1 MRICEN
7 PKCGKEHN
15 GSYGSGRF
23 CSKHCRMAYIGSK
36 CNKNGKLTGHRP
48 FNKLPKAPYGTWKCK
63 FCGLIFDT
71 KRLLYKHYH
80 AAHQEQLQPWHSKG
94 TIPWNKGLTVKTD
107 SRVAAGHQ
115 KLMDKYAS
123 GKLKGS
129 WCGRRHTEETKK
141 HLSEMAL
148 KSPHQRICKKT
159 LPYTKT
165 DGTVVNLDSSYE
177 RIVAEWLD
185 KHNIEWI
192 RPEPLNWK
200 DSKGIIHHYFPDFY
214 LPAKNVY
221 IDPKNEY
228 CFKAQSEKVS
238 YIKEHYD
245 NVIFLHSNELTN
257 EYLSKLLLTID

>member
-1 MRICEN
+1 MKTEITFICPYCQKELTVLSKNKGNHIRWCKNN
-7 PKCGKEHN
+7 PKRNEYLNVLNKMHISN
-15 GSYGSGRF
+15 
-23 CSKHCRMAYIGSK
+23 IG
-36 CNKNGKLTGHRP
+36 H
-48 FNKLPKAPYGTWKCK
+48 
-63 FCGLIFDT
+63 
-71 KRLLYKHYH
+71 
-80 AAHQEQLQPWHSKG
+80 
-94 TIPWNKGLTVKTD
+94 IPWNKGLTVKTD

-115 KLMDKYAS
+115 KVIDKYAS
-123 GKLKGS
+123 GELKGS
-129 WCGRRHTEETKK
+129 WCGRRHTEEMKK

-165 DGTVVNLDSSYE
+165 DGTIVNLDSSYE
-177 RIVAEWLD
+177 RILAEWLD

-192 RPEPLNWK
+192 RPEPLIWK
-200 DSKGIIHHYFPDFY
+200 DSKGITHHYFPDFY
-214 LPAKNVY
+214 LPVKNVY

-245 NVIFLHSNELTN
+245 NVIFLHDNELTN